1 MAVGVT
7 GQGSAPRPGTIEALG
22 GNFDPSRDL
31 EALVKT
37 YRRRPVFTPGEGT
50 TTVEFGRAEI
60 ERMLPHREPFL
71 LVDSVQQV
79 DLGQSAIAGRL
90 TIDPQD
96 PVFRGHFPGD
106 PVYPGVLQVEAIGQ
120 CGIVLQNLISRDS
133 TSVGEDVRPRPLRL
147 LKVHHALFQGA
158 VRPGEWV
165 TLLARSLDQSDY
177 VSTCIGQVVHGDE
190 VKALAV
196 FEVYLLD

>member
-22 GNFDPSRDL
+22 GSFDPSRDL

-50 TTVEFGRAEI
+50 TEVHFGRTEI

-79 DLGQSAIAGRL
+79 DLAQSAIAGRL

-120 CGIVLQNLISRDS
+120 LGICLQNLIGRDS

-165 TLLARSLDQSDY
+165 TLLARSLEQSDY

>member
-1 MAVGVT
+1 MADSMT
-7 GQGSAPRPGTIEALG
+7 GQSNAPRSGTIEALAG
-22 GNFDPSRDL
+22 SFDPSRDL

-50 TTVEFGRAEI
+50 TEVHFGRVEI

-71 LVDSVQQV
+71 LVDSVHQV
-79 DLGQSAIAGRL
+79 DLGQGAIAGRL

-120 CGIVLQNLISRDS
+120 LGICLQNLIGRDS

-165 TLLARSLDQSDY
+165 TLLARSLEQSDY

>member
-1 MAVGVT
+1 MAGGVS
-7 GQGSAPRPGTIEALG
+7 GQGGAPRPGTIEALG
-22 GNFDPSRDL
+22 GSFDPSRDL

-50 TTVEFGRAEI
+50 TEVHFGRAEI

-79 DLGQSAIAGRL
+79 DLGQGAIAGRL

-120 CGIVLQNLISRDS
+120 CGIILQNLIGRDS
-133 TSVGEDVRPRPLRL
+133 TSAGPDVHPRPLRL

-165 TLLARSLDQSDY
+165 TLLARSLEQSDY